1 MISDQ
6 EIESKIKEFFDN
18 NYEILR
24 LESGHSIAEDGK
36 AMALSQILCYW
47 HKLKEIAKNVT
58 DTEVRLTLPDQKTPK
73 GRTYSIEGVVD
84 IVKEKD
90 ETCMYD
96 IKTHEPESIRANIE
110 FYEDQINVYSYIWQK
125 LRGNALDKTAII
137 STAYPKAVR
146 DALFNNDEHKFREE
160 MEKWNPV
167 IDTPFTAE
175 KVNSTINDF
184 GTVVDAIEENKFTP
198 PPKSKL
204 EEKVPG
210 SQRAFGVHVCRNCDA
225 RYSCAAFREYATD
238 PKRKGKIEF
247 VKYVEATGDELEQ
260 EQWVNANL
268 ETFNENVVE

>member
-1 MISDQ
+1 MITDK
-6 EIESKIKEFFDN
+6 EIEGKIAEFFEN

-24 LESGHSIAEDGK
+24 LESGHTITEDSK
-36 AMALSQILCYW
+36 RMALSQILCYW
-47 HKLKEIAKNVT
+47 HKLKYIAKNVT

-73 GRTYSIEGVVD
+73 GRTFSIEGVVD

-96 IKTHEPESIRANIE
+96 IKTHELEYIKANMS

-125 LRGNALDKTAII
+125 LRGNALDKTAVI
-137 STAYPKAVR
+137 STVYPKSVR
-146 DALFNNDEHKFREE
+146 DALFNHDEDKFRKEI
-160 MEKWNPV
+160 EKWNPV
-167 IDTPFTAE
+167 IETSFTPE
-175 KVNSTINDF
+175 KVGNTIKDF
-184 GTVVDAIEENKFTP
+184 GATVDAIEENKFVP

-210 SQRAFGVHVCRNCDA
+210 SKRVFGLHVCGNCDA
-225 RYSCAAFREYATD
+225 RFSCMAFREYASD

-247 VKYVEATGDELEQ
+247 VKYIETSGDDLDQ

-268 ETFNENVVE
+268 ETLNEEIE